1 MTSMTILVTAGPTRE
16 RLDPVRFLS
25 NRSTGKMGYAL
36 AAAAAARGHDVIL
49 VSGPTALAAPSD
61 VRLIPVE
68 SAAEMTEA
76 VYHEAARAD
85 VIIMAAAVADY
96 RPKRPLD
103 RKLKKGPG
111 DLTLEL
117 ERTEDILAALGRDK
131 RPGQILVGF
140 AAETDDLLAH
150 AQAKLTAKN
159 CDWIV
164 ANDVSRADRGFA
176 ADTNA
181 VTLLACDGRT
191 IPLPLASKPDIARA
205 ILDHVLAE
213 GQRSREDHQERA

>member
-1 MTSMTILVTAGPTRE
+1 MNVLITAGPTRE

-36 AAAAAARGHDVIL
+36 AAAAAARGHDVVL
-49 VSGPTALAAPSD
+49 VSGPTAIAAPSG

-68 SAAEMTEA
+68 SAAEMAE
-76 VYHEAARAD
+76 VVHCEAARAHA
-85 VIIMAAAVADY
+85 VIMAAAVADY

-131 RPGQILVGF
+131 RPGQLLVGF

-150 AQAKLTAKN
+150 ARAKLAAKN

-181 VTLLACDGRT
+181 VTLLARDGRT

-205 ILDHVLAE
+205 ILDHVLA
-213 GQRSREDHQERA
+213 